1 MIKVLLFSFA
11 SLFLIILTRQINK
24 EFSFILSIAASVI
37 LFSLVIADFKQIIDQ
52 ILSLSNEING
62 LNPYVSLML
71 KILGVSVITQFV
83 VDLCRDSGENAL
95 ATQTELASKII
106 ILIMV
111 MPLFEAMLNIV
122 IGLLKWKD
130 FC

>member
-122 IGLLKWKD
+122 IGLLK
-130 FC
+130 